1 MLFELNDVVVD
12 LMDNQLVI
20 AVINLLV
27 HLDLLYSQQPL
38 QHYVL
43 QSMDLMMIK
52 QDFQNLDDRNY
63 SNDELIDE
71 IEDELFE
78 VLNVL
83 FYF

>member
-1 MLFELNDVVVD
+1 
-12 LMDNQLVI
+12 MDNPLVI

>member
-1 MLFELNDVVVD
+1 VLFELNDVVVD

>member
-1 MLFELNDVVVD
+1 VLFELNDVVVD
-12 LMDNQLVI
+12 LMDNPLVI

>member
-12 LMDNQLVI
+12 LMDNPLVI